1 MMESESQPRQQQSLR
16 RMLQQDRKRA
26 IRACDGCRRVKE
38 KCDGGVPC
46 RRCIRLRRKCE
57 FLGSGARQPES
68 MQDISKLRQGSHHQ
82 VISDLLKR
90 INYLERLLVH
100 YAGNIK
106 LDSESLRVLV
116 ETAED
121 GLPPHPPSQSHDR
134 EEYVASHGSDD
145 LGAELE
151 NCTVKPLENNIT
163 HYSGEFSHWNFS
175 MRIKRWIDHCVPDP
189 YLNENDSMN
198 NVKEY
203 YRAEELQSQSE
214 TLVSL
219 SSLPPRYI
227 ADFLVQSF
235 FRHAET
241 NYFYVEKGW
250 LLEKLEIAYDHPAS
264 MTRRDVGTVCI
275 IFTVLAI
282 GTQYAYLDSQPDED
296 EELQDADASP
306 FSEDTFGVTLYQ
318 QACRLVPDVITVA
331 SLESVQACLLLGIYT
346 LPLDTSG
353 LSYIYLN
360 LAVKLAIQ
368 NGMHRKQPDEGLDP
382 AIRETRIRVWWTAYT
397 TERRVSIFHGR
408 PVSVAIGDIDVDMP
422 VDRSDLWNSS
432 IPTHTSAMLATLQLH
447 GVLGAIAQEMSAIK
461 KHPKHETVTG
471 LSRLLELG
479 NELHTWWESLP
490 EAITCSDQPPKCSS
504 DRSVMHLRLEYY
516 LVRMFAGRPF
526 ILRPSGRSS
535 TGTSSTTSAT
545 RSASPKKLDPRA
557 LLVSDCVA
565 AALDVVDTC
574 KLLHSSIG
582 LARASYTEFSA
593 CRAALLIIIS
603 QCLQESTDR
612 IRQALRD
619 GMVMIKIMAAG
630 GESARSE
637 VSLIEAFERAI
648 SRLDRADED
657 KSSESPMSGYAQ
669 FKKWEMLWKKD
680 VSGQEVPAESRAATA
695 AWSPRPLL
703 PEPEFSKGFRHGP
716 AARFVVQDATAA
728 QAAALFSGTDLNLE
742 SFPQTMYE
750 FSTMFGLGIGP
761 GSESVGEVSSS
772 HTEGWVDPQLRDAN
786 LE

>member
-1 MMESESQPRQQQSLR
+1 MDSQAKQVLR
-16 RMLQQDRKRA
+16 RMSLQERKRA

-57 FLGSGARQPES
+57 FLGPVARHGHADPTQE
-68 MQDISKLRQGSHHQ
+68 MTKLRQGSHHQ
-82 VISDLLKR
+82 VTSDLLRR
-90 INYLERLLVH
+90 INYMERLLVH
-100 YAGNIK
+100 YAGDIK
-106 LDSESLRVLV
+106 LDSESLRVMV

-121 GLPPHPPSQSHDR
+121 ELPPSRKAESRDD
-134 EEYVASHGSDD
+134 YAASHASDY

-175 MRIKRWIDHCVPDP
+175 MRIKRWIDQCVPDP
-189 YLNENDSMN
+189 YLNENDN
-198 NVKEY
+198 IKVKEY
-203 YRAEELQSQSE
+203 YRAEELQSPSE

-250 LLEKLEIAYDHPAS
+250 LLEKLDVAYMDPSS

-275 IFTVLAI
+275 IFIILAI

-296 EELQDADASP
+296 EENLHDADASP
-306 FSEDTFGVTLYQ
+306 FSEDTFGVMLYQ
-318 QACRLVPDVITVA
+318 QACKLVSDVITIA

-368 NGMHRKQPDEGLDP
+368 NGMHRKQPDKGLDP
-382 AIRETRIRVWWTAYT
+382 AVRETRIRVWWTAYT

-408 PVSVAIGDIDVDMP
+408 PVSVGNSDIDVDMP
-422 VDRSDLWNSS
+422 VDRSDMWHSS
-432 IPTHTSAMLATLQLH
+432 TASHTSALLATLHLH
-447 GVLGAIAQEMSAIK
+447 GILGQIAQEISAIK
-461 KHPKHETVTG
+461 KHPKHETANG
-471 LSRLLELG
+471 LSRLLELRSD
-479 NELHTWWESLP
+479 LVSWWESLP
-490 EAITCSDQPPKCSS
+490 DSVTCSDQALKSS
-504 DRSVMHLRLEYY
+504 GDRSAMHLRLEYY

-535 TGTSSTTSAT
+535 TSTTPANSSVT
-545 RSASPKKLDPRA
+545 RSVTRSVSPKKSSDPRT

-565 AALDVVDTC
+565 AALDVVDTL
-574 KLLHSSIG
+574 KLLHTSLG

-603 QCLQESTDR
+603 QCLQEKTDR

-648 SRLDRADED
+648 SRLDSTETATP
-657 KSSESPMSGYAQ
+657 SESTTESGYAQ

-680 VSGQEVPAESRAATA
+680 TVSLEARTN
-695 AWSPRPLL
+695 WSPRPML
-703 PEPEFSKGFRHGP
+703 PKPTLSEGFGYGG
-716 AARFVVQDATAA
+716 ARFVAQDATAA

-750 FSTMFGLGIGP
+750 FSTMFGFGP
-761 GSESVGEVSSS
+761 GSESVGETSGGGGNA
-772 HTEGWVDPQLRDAN
+772 EGWVESQMREGN
-786 LE
+786 YEE